1 MANRT
6 IHSGLHHI
14 SLKACGGE
22 RFRAVLEFYRDV
34 LECPVVRSWG
44 EDENSGALLDLGGV
58 LLEVTANGPPGLP
71 KGPFGHIAFAAE
83 DVDALTERA
92 RQAGRTVF
100 QEPADKR
107 MGGRWPVRVAFC
119 TGPAGE
125 QIEFF
130 KEYPSSPAEEK

>member
-6 IHSGLHHI
+6 AHSGLHHI

-22 RFRAVLEFYRDV
+22 QFRAVVEFYRDV
-34 LECPVVRSWG
+34 LECPVVRIWG
-44 EDENSGALLDLGGV
+44 EGENSGALLDLGGA
-58 LLEVTANGPPGLP
+58 LLEVTANGPPGLQ
-71 KGPFGHIAFAAE
+71 KGLFGHIAFGAE
-83 DVDALTERA
+83 DVDALTERV
-92 RQAGRTVF
+92 RRAGRTVF
-100 QEPADKR
+100 QEPDDRR

-130 KEYPSSPAEEK
+130 KEYPSDPPEGE